1 MADLLPWKVEPKLT
15 QERLL
20 LLMNVIVRVRRELQP
35 LYTKG
40 DSPWSH
46 GCRAYSWILDGLQ
59 ELEADLCARGETWLR
74 TQRKNNFFLLWVEGV
89 LVRIYRGDPE
99 KPNERALRIGQ
110 QLQARLPGILDEDGE
125 EATADWVWMLSYE
138 STPMPWHAKDLQ
150 PGEGLV
156 VAASICQ
163 ACGTG
168 LDAETRYMWT
178 RPIGI
183 GDTVLTSVT
192 ALPTA
197 PFDPGKPKLGS
208 KTDKLLKKKKDDEDG
223 GGDA

>member
-1 MADLLPWKVEPKLT
+1 MDERSKPWEIEPKLT

-46 GCRAYSWILDGLQ
+46 GCRAYSWLLDGLQ
-59 ELEADLCARGETWLR
+59 ELEADLRARGETWLR
-74 TQRKNNFFLLWVEGV
+74 TRRDNNFFLMWIDDV
-89 LVRIYRGDPE
+89 LIRIYRGDPE

-110 QLQARLPGILDEDGE
+110 QLQGRLPGILDADV

-138 STPMPWHAKDLQ
+138 SIPMPWNPKDMQ
-150 PGEGLV
+150 PDSGLV
-156 VAASICQ
+156 ASATLCQ
-163 ACGTG
+163 ARSAG
-168 LDAETRYMWT
+168 LNAETRFAWT
-178 RPIGI
+178 RPIGT
-183 GDTVLTSVT
+183 GDTVLTSIT
-192 ALPTA
+192 AKPTP
-197 PFDPGKPKLGS
+197 PFDPGKPPIKS
-208 KTDKLLKKKKDDEDG
+208 KTDKRKKKKDDNDG